1 MKTKLTLI
9 LLFSIGLLSTA
20 SAQTAMYGKDFV
32 SCSGKQFF
40 VIENESK
47 IYAVEVKGNI
57 SKTAGNDTIVINGYK
72 IKPEV
77 TAVAEKKFSDNPEMN
92 ALINY
97 NTTLVAS
104 NNQPGTQVES
114 QFKKTPQGKTILLLS
129 SNIDGK
135 PISASIVFENRILT
149 LSIVTGPGDKDEALK
164 LLEQIINTAITI
176 DKKEDLCR
184 K

>member
-1 MKTKLTLI
+1 MKTKFTLI
-9 LLFSIGLLSTA
+9 LLFSIGLLSTV

-32 SCSGKQFF
+32 TCSGKQYF
-40 VIENESK
+40 VMENESK

-72 IKPEV
+72 IKPEI

-97 NTTLVAS
+97 NAQIAVS

-114 QFKKTPQGKTILLLS
+114 QFKKNPQGKTILLLS
-129 SNIDGK
+129 SNIDGM
-135 PISASIVFENRILT
+135 PVSASIVLGNRILT
-149 LSIVTGPGDKDEALK
+149 LSTVTSSENTEEVLK
-164 LLEQIINTAITI
+164 LLEQIINTVITV